1 MDQLALTQKW
11 YEEILSEAERTKQN
25 IGMKKSY
32 LELEELNKLR
42 SNSQRVVTVFSEFQA
57 NFLITLKTYNKFTV

>member
-1 MDQLALTQKW
+1 
-11 YEEILSEAERTKQN
+11 
-25 IGMKKSY
+25 MKKSY

-42 SNSQRVVTVFSEFQA
+42 SNSQKVVTVFSEFQA

>member
-1 MDQLALTQKW
+1 MHQLALTQKW

-42 SNSQRVVTVFSEFQA
+42 SNSQRVVTVFAEFQA